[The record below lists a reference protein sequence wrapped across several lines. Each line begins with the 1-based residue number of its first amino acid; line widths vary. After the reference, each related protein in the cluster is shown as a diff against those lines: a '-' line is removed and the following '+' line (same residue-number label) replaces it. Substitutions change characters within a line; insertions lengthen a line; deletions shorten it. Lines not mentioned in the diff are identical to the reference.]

1 MMAFITSSR
10 SMGMCLAF
18 TWMDK
23 DLADMLSYTSEG
35 AENLTLFQSV
45 HLWNIVQDPA
55 SNAKDLELRQEK
67 L

>member
-1 MMAFITSSR
+1 
-10 SMGMCLAF
+10 
-18 TWMDK
+18 MDK